1 MSIRFPFQ
9 VAVYLDAVARDDLEA
24 SLAAFTADAV
34 VIDEGRERRGAD
46 IREWRQTTATEYTYT
61 TDFRSLEAADES
73 HFVALHHLEGD
84 FPGGVVDLRYRFDLA
99 ADGRIARLEIAP

>member
-24 SLAAFTADAV
+24 ALATFTPDAV
-34 VIDEGRERRGAD
+34 VIDEGRERRGAE
-46 IREWRQTTATEYTYT
+46 IREWRQTTASEYTYT
-61 TDFRSLEAADES
+61 TDFRTLAAHDET

-99 ADGRIARLEIAP
+99 PDGRITRLEIAP

>member
-24 SLAAFTADAV
+24 SLAAFTPDAV
-34 VIDEGRERRGAD
+34 VIDEGRARTGAE
-46 IREWRQTTATEYTYT
+46 IREWRSTVATEYTYT
-61 TDFRSLEAADES
+61 TDFRTLEALDES

-84 FPGGVVDLRYRFDLA
+84 FPGGVVDLRYQFELGS
-99 ADGRIARLEIAP
+99 DGRIARLEIAP